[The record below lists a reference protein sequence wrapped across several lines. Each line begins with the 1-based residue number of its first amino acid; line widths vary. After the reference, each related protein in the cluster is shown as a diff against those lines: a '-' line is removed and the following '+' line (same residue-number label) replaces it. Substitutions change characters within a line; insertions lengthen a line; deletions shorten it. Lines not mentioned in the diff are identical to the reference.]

1 MRLKKLTLIF
11 LLFSVSAFG
20 RSHSL
25 TGKIL
30 IDGSSTVYPIT
41 EAVAEEFRAEYPR
54 VRVNIGVSG
63 TGGGFKK
70 FSVGEVDINNASRR
84 IKRKEAKKA
93 LKNKINFLEVPVA
106 FDGITVVI
114 NKANTWAEKMT
125 VKDLK
130 KLWDRGSQVKT
141 WKDLNPSLLA

>member
-1 MRLKKLTLIF
+1 MGQVQF
-11 LLFSVSAFG
+11 
-20 RSHSL
+20 
-25 TGKIL
+25 IL
-30 IDGSSTVYPIT
+30 IT

-84 IKRKEAKKA
+84 IKRRGEKG

-106 FDGITVVI
+106 FDGIT
-114 NKANTWAEKMT
+114 
-125 VKDLK
+125 
-130 KLWDRGSQVKT
+130 GGY
-141 WKDLNPSLLA
+141 